1 MDQKESQYIYILYK
15 SAEIKLQLYEEET
28 IDELKSIIYDIT
40 NVHPYFQQLSE
51 EYGSNSITSL
61 QNNMRIRLDNEN
73 HYLKFETEFGFILT
87 MRVRQKDKIG
97 DLKKQIE
104 KEYNIDYKE
113 QNFIFKKVKFDDEN
127 KTFVD
132 YFEKYDKKNLFSEES
147 GEDKMIIK
155 HKTKENI
162 NLIIYAE
169 NKQEKLSI
177 NPFDTIKN
185 LYDLLSKKLEKE
197 INLTDNL
204 LVYGNDYLVKKISLI
219 KNYIKK
225 PDNNFLTLI
234 ESTKILLLNFI

>member
-73 HYLKFETEFGFILT
+73 HYLKFETEFGFIFT

-104 KEYNIDYKE
+104 KEYNID
-113 QNFIFKKVKFDDEN
+113 
-127 KTFVD
+127 
-132 YFEKYDKKNLFSEES
+132 
-147 GEDKMIIK
+147 
-155 HKTKENI
+155 
-162 NLIIYAE
+162 
-169 NKQEKLSI
+169 
-177 NPFDTIKN
+177 
-185 LYDLLSKKLEKE
+185 
-197 INLTDNL
+197 
-204 LVYGNDYLVKKISLI
+204 
-219 KNYIKK
+219 
-225 PDNNFLTLI
+225 
-234 ESTKILLLNFI
+234 